1 MLSFS
6 FKQVNKLPKS
16 GSMSA
21 VARVLGVPVPTV
33 RRWIVDQNAPATKQL
48 IEKNTSYII
57 TKTALIAWLKETKR
71 IKYAAQT
78 ALSARD
84 KHAAKKKKK

>member
-6 FKQVNKLPKS
+6 FKQVSKLPKS

-33 RRWIVDQNAPATKQL
+33 RRWIVDQNAPAQQTK
-48 IEKNTSYII
+48 IEKNVAYVI
-57 TKTALIAWLKETKR
+57 TKVALIAWLKETNR
-71 IKYAAQT
+71 IKY
-78 ALSARD
+78 
-84 KHAAKKKKK
+84 AAKKKKK